1 MSTAYFDSNAFI
13 KLLVDE
19 EGSELAI
26 TLWDGASEVVS
37 NILAYPEVRA
47 ALAAAQRGNRIN
59 QGQLEDAEDEWEIY
73 WSSVRQIDLTELIAR
88 IAAQECRNHALSG
101 ADGVHLAS
109 ALALAEAEVVVV
121 TWDKRLS
128 NGARAAGLHVSP

>member
-13 KLLVDE
+13 KLLVE
-19 EGSELAI
+19 EDGAELAI

-37 NILAYPEVRA
+37 NVLAYPEVRA

-59 QGQLEDAEDEWEIY
+59 QDQLNEAEDEWEIY
-73 WSSVRQIDLTELIAR
+73 WSSVRPIDLTELIAR
-88 IAAQECRNHALSG
+88 VAAQECRNHALSG

-109 ALALAEAEVVVV
+109 ALALAEVGVVVV

-128 NGARAAGLHVSP
+128 NGARAAGLHVAP